1 MIPFCFRVALCGA
14 MQFSIFTFS
23 GGHLYICTCLFSV
36 DSGRYFMHF
45 LFGNIMFYWSYM
57 LYAVLYLCDWI
68 VAVSSPYFLF
78 DSLSHSYHICLDIC
92 VAYSFSIFW
101 SIFIFFFF
109 ATFFFLFGSLME
121 AIFNVE
127 LRTLQTL
134 DVTNLCQ
141 FQNFQ
146 NKLRLNF
153 IAQLLE

>member
-1 MIPFCFRVALCGA
+1 
-14 MQFSIFTFS
+14 
-23 GGHLYICTCLFSV
+23 
-36 DSGRYFMHF
+36 
-45 LFGNIMFYWSYM
+45 
-57 LYAVLYLCDWI
+57 
-68 VAVSSPYFLF
+68 
-78 DSLSHSYHICLDIC
+78 
-92 VAYSFSIFW
+92 
-101 SIFIFFFF
+101 
-109 ATFFFLFGSLME
+109 ME